1 MKTVTLEKIGQ
12 LRIEEKPIPT
22 LDAGDVLIQMEL
34 CGICASDL
42 AALRGDVSDYAP
54 PVVMGHELAG
64 VIVESLH
71 PDVKT
76 GEKVTVNPMLSCG
89 SCLRCQND
97 QDKYCDTIEGIGHDI
112 DGGYAEYIRMPKH
125 GVDTGKLI
133 RVPETIPPEE
143 LLFLEPLGCCINAM
157 QETFGS
163 GARLESAPT
172 VGVGAR
178 LESAPTVGVAR
189 LESSPT
195 VGVGARVESSPTVG
209 RGVRVESTPTDGVES
224 VAILGA
230 GPIGLMLTQLAKRRG
245 LATYV
250 LEPLAHRRTVAE
262 QVGANA
268 TFGVSTDAVAHLR
281 DITHGG
287 VDTVISATTNNA
299 SAISLAFDVVRRG
312 GCINL
317 FGLAPEGEELR
328 INLEQFHY
336 DGHKLMAS
344 WAFSRASLAE
354 ARQLLIE
361 KALDFSPL
369 LTARFPIESGLEAF
383 ENAAAHRGV
392 KTALHP

>member
-1 MKTVTLEKIGQ
+1 MKTIVFEKIGQ
-12 LRIEEKPIPT
+12 LRIQEKPIPT

-64 VIVESLH
+64 FIVESRH
-71 PDVKT
+71 PNVKV

-89 SCLRCQND
+89 VCTQCKND
-97 QDKYCDTIEGIGHDI
+97 RGKYCDTIEGIGHDI

-133 RVPETIPPEE
+133 RVPETMPAAE
-143 LLFLEPLGCCINAM
+143 LLFLEPLGCCLNAM
-157 QETFGS
+157 QETLGDS
-163 GARLESAPT
+163 PRAQAGAPT
-172 VGVGAR
+172 GA
-178 LESAPTVGVAR
+178 
-189 LESSPT
+189 
-195 VGVGARVESSPTVG
+195 
-209 RGVRVESTPTDGVES
+209 

-262 QVGANA
+262 EVGADA
-268 TFGVSTDAVAHLR
+268 TFSIAADDVARLR
-281 DITHGG
+281 DITDGG

-299 SAISLAFDVVRRG
+299 AAIALAFDVARRG
-312 GCINL
+312 GCINF
-317 FGLAPEGEELR
+317 FGLAPEGQELR

-344 WAFSRASLAE
+344 WAFSRASLEA

-361 KALDFSPL
+361 KALNFAPL
-369 LTARFPIESGLEAF
+369 LTARFPIEKGLEAF
-383 ENAAAHRGV
+383 DTAATHQGV
-392 KTALHP
+392 KTAVHGCP